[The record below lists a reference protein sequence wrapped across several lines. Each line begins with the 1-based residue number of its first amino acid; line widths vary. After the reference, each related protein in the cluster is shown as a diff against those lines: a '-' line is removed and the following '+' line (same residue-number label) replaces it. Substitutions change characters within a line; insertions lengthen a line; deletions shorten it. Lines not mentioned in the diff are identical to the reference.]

1 MPAHRAPPD
10 ALQKRLSRLPNPPP
24 GVITVYMGE
33 QKDSKM
39 SKLKRGLSVEDR
51 AIAERLEKLKKY
63 VCSKFKK
70 STKKSVLINWILKLY
85 VFD

>member
-33 QKDSKM
+33 KKDSKM

-63 VCSKFKK
+63 VLSFKK
-70 STKKSVLINWILKLY
+70 HKREC
-85 VFD
+85 FDHLDFETLRI

>member
-1 MPAHRAPPD
+1 MPPHRAPPD

-24 GVITVYMGE
+24 DVITVYMGE
-33 QKDSKM
+33 KKDSKM

-63 VCSKFKK
+63 VPNLKK
-70 STKKSVLINWILKLY
+70 HKREC
-85 VFD
+85 FDRLDCETLFY